1 MSLWG
6 ALRGRGPSGFGY
18 GSTAE
23 DVTDGIGLAGK
34 TFAITGCNSGIGKE
48 TMRVLAMRGARI
60 LAIARTADKARA
72 TAANLGIDVVPFA
85 CDLSEPHSVQSAVRA
100 ILDTGIAIDGLIANA
115 GVMAIPKRTVKHG
128 LELHFLTNHMGHFIL
143 VTGLIDALADRARVV
158 ILSSD
163 AHRFAPPLAGIELG
177 NLDAHKGLYNPWLA
191 YGQSKLANLLFA
203 RQLAVHLEGSGKTAN
218 AVHPGLI
225 HTNLMR
231 HTSRVIDTAITVGR
245 PLVVKS
251 IPEGAATQCYVA
263 THPSLDGVNGEYFAN
278 CNRARSSRK
287 GRDMTLA
294 RRLWDKSEE
303 LRAQLLAER
312 S

>member
-6 ALRGRGPSGFGY
+6 ALKGRGPSGFGY

-23 DVTDGIGLAGK
+23 NVTSSIDLGGK

-48 TMRVLAMRGARI
+48 TMRVLALRGARI
-60 LAIARTADKARA
+60 LAIARTVDKAQA
-72 TAANLGIDVVPFA
+72 AAANLGIDVIPFA
-85 CDLSEPHSVQSAVRA
+85 CDLSEPRSVQDAVHA
-100 ILDTGIAIDGLIANA
+100 IRDADIALDGLIANA
-115 GVMAIPKRTVKHG
+115 GVMAIPRRTIKHG

-143 VTGLIDALADRARVV
+143 VTGLIDALAERARVV

-163 AHRFAPPLAGIELG
+163 AHHFAPPLAGIELG
-177 NLDAHKGLYNPWLA
+177 NLDAHKGVYNPWLA
-191 YGQSKLANLLFA
+191 YGQSKLANLLLA
-203 RQLAVHLEGSGKTAN
+203 RQLAVHLEGTGKTAN

-231 HTSRVIDTAITVGR
+231 HTNRVIDAAIAVGR
-245 PLVVKS
+245 PLVVKT

-263 THPSLDGVNGEYFAN
+263 THPTVGEVSGEYFAD
-278 CNRARSSRK
+278 CNRAKSSRK

-294 RRLWDKSEE
+294 RRLWDRSEE
-303 LRAQLLAER
+303 LRKQLLAER
-312 S
+312 